1 MRPSPATFR
10 LMPGVWALPAVG
22 SISDKAA
29 PCARDR
35 IGLSAWCGSASERA
49 GQDPLYRFGGL
60 SAWRAVATSSTA
72 EGHLDPR
79 LTNDDRDGGLPDR
92 ESPAAPG
99 SSPPKRALP
108 PLPCWPRPTVR
119 LTPTPD
125 RPSRK
130 GKSAAGRAQSPAGWR
145 KPRPPPSDKAVRAGV
160 DKVPPCRIAP
170 PFRWPGEWAGCELAS
185 PVPGIAGSILF
196 CGARGRGN
204 ICPVI
209 SGRRTLPG
217 NHRKAAGG
225 CAAMSFPRRPAGSC
239 SASQ

>member
-1 MRPSPATFR
+1 
-10 LMPGVWALPAVG
+10 
-22 SISDKAA
+22 
-29 PCARDR
+29 
-35 IGLSAWCGSASERA
+35 
-49 GQDPLYRFGGL
+49 L

-170 PFRWPGEWAGCELAS
+170 PFRWPGEWAGRYRSIKRAAVEK
-185 PVPGIAGSILF
+185 PGSRPLGRM
-196 CGARGRGN
+196 RGRRHPKIITQTPSAFDRLQTPWLRTRFTRAGH
-204 ICPVI
+204 
-209 SGRRTLPG
+209 RRIDTVL
-217 NHRKAAGG
+217 
-225 CAAMSFPRRPAGSC
+225 RRPRAG
-239 SASQ
+239 